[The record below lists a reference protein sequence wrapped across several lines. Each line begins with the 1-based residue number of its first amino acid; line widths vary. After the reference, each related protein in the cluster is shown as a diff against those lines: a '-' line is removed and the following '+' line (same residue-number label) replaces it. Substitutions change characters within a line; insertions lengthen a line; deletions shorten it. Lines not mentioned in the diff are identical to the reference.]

1 MQCCQLVRLCL
12 TSQISRSYGQT
23 DLMKNLLKSDFL
35 IYYMYIQTDEHIHKD
50 MFKTC
55 ALKMI

>member
-35 IYYMYIQTDEHIHKD
+35 IYYMYIQTGEHIHKD